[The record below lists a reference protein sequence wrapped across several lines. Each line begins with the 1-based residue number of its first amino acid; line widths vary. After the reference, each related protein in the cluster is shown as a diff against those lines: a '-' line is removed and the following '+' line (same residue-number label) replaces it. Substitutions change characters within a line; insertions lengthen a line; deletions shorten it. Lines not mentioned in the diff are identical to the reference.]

1 MMFHAPTG
9 RYVID
14 SSKIKNAAH
23 NLLYTLQ
30 KVRELGGLPLEP
42 YAREGMLTPVCF
54 AQMAVIE
61 AAEDL
66 GIDLGVTKHSFH
78 LLDLRDKA

>member
-1 MMFHAPTG
+1 MFHAPTG

-14 SSKIKNAAH
+14 GSKIKSAAR

-30 KVRELGGLPLEP
+30 TIRELAGLPLEP
-42 YAREGMLTPVCF
+42 YARDGVLTPVCF

-78 LLDLRDKA
+78 LLDLRDRP